1 LRRRTTRLAVNSWT
15 LALGIVIAGADIS
28 YHAAGGM

>member
-1 LRRRTTRLAVNSWT
+1 VNSWT
-15 LALGIVIAGADIS
+15 LALGMVIAGADIG